1 MFEEDDNEDFVDPK
15 TMPLYIKGR
24 EIFDL
29 TSHVVEL
36 IPEDHK
42 FLKHYKNFM
51 MEDAAMLTVKV
62 AGAEAADLYDI
73 KMENAAIIRKAAR
86 DLMVQCSGLA
96 AHDFKDTQYL
106 ELIRQAIED
115 YRLLFVEW
123 VKGFDPWNYSIDRW
137 GLFNPPGVNFDDH
150 DPDDDI
156 PPDFDS
162 FI

>member
-1 MFEEDDNEDFVDPK
+1 MFEDEDGGYKEP
-15 TMPLYIKGR
+15 THLPLYTKGR

-36 IPEDHK
+36 IPEDNK
-42 FLKHYKNFM
+42 LLRHYKEFM

-73 KMENAAIIRKAAR
+73 KMENAALIRKSAR

-96 AHDFKDTQYL
+96 AHNFKETQYL
-106 ELIRQAIED
+106 ELIRNAIEE

-123 VKGFDPWNYSIDRW
+123 VQSFDPWNYSIDRW

-150 DPDDDI
+150 DPDDDL
-156 PPDFDS
+156 PPNFDGLR
-162 FI
+162 